1 MYANN
6 IRIKL
11 DKDEKNVKEIHNPEH
26 IYTCTWTHSYIYAN
40 IDIID
45 LD

>member
-11 DKDEKNVKEIHNPEH
+11 DKDEKTLKRYIIMSIYIHVHELIH
-26 IYTCTWTHSYIYAN
+26 IHVFMLIF
-40 IDIID
+40 I
-45 LD
+45 L